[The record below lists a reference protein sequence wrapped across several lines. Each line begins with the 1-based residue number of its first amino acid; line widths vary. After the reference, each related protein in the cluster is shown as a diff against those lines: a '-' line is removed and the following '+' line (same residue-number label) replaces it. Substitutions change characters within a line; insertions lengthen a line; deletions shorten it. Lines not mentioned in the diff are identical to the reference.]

1 MPLNILTKFEPQES
15 GYPAPAY
22 FYNIF
27 LKK

>member
-1 MPLNILTKFEPQES
+1 MIILTKFEPQES

-22 FYNIF
+22 FFNIF